1 MAPGQPQPFAGP
13 GDQLLGIPQQL
24 RTEPVRAGPRGPD
37 LDQPGQRGQPAGQVT
52 VTPAHPG
59 RGGPTE
65 GHRAASSESA
75 ACCRFS
81 EVAPSS
87 SPAALMTAA
96 KRIFSSSKSSLIR
109 SCRSSRAFVLMSR
122 RCPAPKSEV
131 SKCCGTAFTPPAA
144 APSPALYPSSPIT
157 STALSESLSKEMI
170 RAIDRLVTFFVCTRC
185 STWSCQPLT
194 TSPDRV
200 PRSGDDRPRAVA
212 PPRGEPAAPALSPP
226 LRAAVMSRPRS
237 SPAPAVQGRTAPLS
251 PPSAA
256 GAVATRAANS

>member
-194 TSPDRV
+194 ASPDRV
-200 PRSGDDRPRAVA
+200 PRSGDDRPRADVPA
-212 PPRGEPAAPALSPP
+212 HGEPADSPS

-237 SPAPAVQGRTAPLS
+237 SPA
-251 PPSAA
+251 SAA
-256 GAVATRAANS
+256 NCEPAQFSSLSAAD